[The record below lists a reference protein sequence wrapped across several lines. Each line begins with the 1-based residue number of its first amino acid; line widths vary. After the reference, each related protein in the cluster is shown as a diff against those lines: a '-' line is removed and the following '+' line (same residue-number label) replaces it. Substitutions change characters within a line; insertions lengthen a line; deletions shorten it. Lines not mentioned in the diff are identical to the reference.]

1 MGITY
6 FNLSSPYEGDR
17 NRKCSL
23 SSGEIDDNFYFLR
36 GYDIEDGIAD
46 KDRQSIVLTRVN
58 GDEILIPVDE
68 FLSNITDSGS
78 CFDNETGILHLNLN
92 GIEIP
97 ISGFSTCDCE
107 ELISKFDCLMD
118 LVSSQ
123 TQYWT
128 ESIEIL
134 EEKVAAFEGKVE
146 AEKERAE
153 KAEEKLSE
161 DLEAEKKQR
170 HDDDNKLLNYFND
183 ENEKLAQKHDSD
195 IKKLTS
201 YTDDIVKA
209 EKERAIK
216 QETILSEKIATE
228 TSERIKDVE
237 SLNSLISDETTNRE
251 NSDKELQKSINANA
265 EAISK
270 ESKRALAAE
279 STLTENLNKEI
290 SRAEKAEKAIKDELD
305 KEIARA
311 TDEDKRLDSKIDSEI
326 SSLRDDVNDAVIEI
340 EGEIKDINES
350 IIFINGEI
358 DTINKVLDNHT
369 ATVESCDKRVTEL
382 QGKFAELNTHT
393 HDELTKLSTNLTKL
407 EDKHDSDVKE
417 INKDIVSLSGKTSDS
432 LSSIEKELDVLNNE
446 TIVKINEAISAISED
461 LANVADSDK
470 VVDKINELID
480 IALNKH
486 HEDDKNEKVY
496 YVSSYGSF
504 SEGAMS
510 SVNYTDGKVVFT
522 MHGGANL
529 ICVALK
535 KGRILTSITS
545 TNNYPMDAYEYDAKM
560 NGEDYVFYVH
570 KCKKPIEMGTK
581 DEITAIW

>member
-153 KAEEKLSE
+153 KAEEKLTE

-340 EGEIKDINES
+340 EGEIKDINGEIES
-350 IIFINGEI
+350 IN
-358 DTINKVLDNHT
+358 NVLDNHT

-382 QGKFAELNTHT
+382 QGEFTALNTHT
-393 HDELTKLSTNLTKL
+393 HDELTKLSTSLTKL
-407 EDKHDSDVKE
+407 EDEHDSDVKE

-470 VVDKINELID
+470 VVNKINELID

-510 SVNYTDGKVVFT
+510 SVNYSDGKVVFT

-529 ICVALK
+529 ICIALK
-535 KGRILTSITS
+535 KGRALTSIS
-545 TNNYPMDAYEYDAKM
+545 SKNNYPMDAYEYDAKM

-570 KCKKPIEMGTK
+570 KCIKPITMGTK